1 MRFAISLALFL
12 FVALPL
18 QGQPKNLTLEQ
29 AKKIA
34 LERNLNVLQAQNNI
48 EAAQAQ
54 ALAAKGSYI
63 PTLSASGGWSRNQ
76 STRDGTTTQ
85 VISGLPVTSPAFF
98 QVTNNFTAGVNA
110 SYTLFD
116 GFARQGSVSAAT
128 SRAVAT
134 ELTAA
139 RTRQAIIFQ
148 VVTEYLNVLRN
159 EYLVTVSA
167 ENLKR
172 DQRQLE
178 RIVESNRVGALS
190 MADVYR
196 QKSQVAIDEVDLI
209 TQQNNYDKSK
219 ADLVSLIGL
228 DVADEYTF
236 NDPLLPT
243 GKDSLDAV
251 IHAPVPS
258 GIAEM
263 TQKAIAARPDY
274 MGAKE
279 NLNASESGVT
289 VARSGY
295 WPSASIFG
303 SYSLLNDELAKM
315 SQNRNANW
323 GLQLRWTLFDGFQTN
338 QQIQS
343 ALAEKR
349 NAEIALAQTERNIG
363 VDVKKAFI
371 DLEASRKAYDASR
384 EGLVSATED
393 RKIAEERY
401 NLGAGTL
408 LDLLTANANLV
419 RAQANLAN
427 SAFGYL
433 VSRYNLEYAIGEK
446 TY

>member
-1 MRFAISLALFL
+1 MRRALSLCLFL
-12 FVALPL
+12 LFALPL
-18 QGQPKNLTLEQ
+18 LSQTKNLTLEQ
-29 AKKIA
+29 AKAIA
-34 LERNLNVLQAQNNI
+34 LERNLNVAQAQNNI

-54 ALAAKGSYI
+54 ALAAKGGYL

-98 QVTNNFTAGVNA
+98 QVTNNFTAGVSA
-110 SYTLFD
+110 GYTLFD
-116 GFARQGSVSAAT
+116 GFARQANVGAAT

-148 VVTEYLNVLRN
+148 VVTDYLNVLRN
-159 EYLVTVSA
+159 EYLVGVSA

-196 QKSQVAIDEVDLI
+196 QKSQVAADEVALI

-219 ADLVSLIGL
+219 TDLVALIGL
-228 DVADEYTF
+228 DVAVEYTF
-236 NDPLLPT
+236 NDPLLPR

-251 IHAPVPS
+251 IHAPIPG

-263 TQKAIAARPDY
+263 TQKALTARPDY

-279 NLNASESGVT
+279 NVDASESGVT
-289 VARSGY
+289 AARSTY
-295 WPSASIFG
+295 FPMISLFG
-303 SYSLLNDELAKM
+303 GYSLLNDELGKL

-323 GLQLRWTLFDGFQTN
+323 GLQVRWTLFDGFQTN

-343 ALAEKR
+343 AIATKR
-349 NAEIALAQTERNIG
+349 NAEITLAQTERNVG
-363 VDVKKAFI
+363 VDVKKAFL
-371 DLEASRKAYDASR
+371 DLEASRKAYDASQD
-384 EGLVSATED
+384 GLISATED

-419 RAQANLAN
+419 QAQANLAN

-446 TY
+446 AY